1 MKVAVLGSKGLLG
14 SDLLAACVHREFET
28 YGFDL
33 PEMDITRMDSVRESL
48 PQVDWVINCAGYT
61 SVDAAESDRDEA
73 FRVNADGAH
82 VVARVCNRR
91 RIRLL
96 HISSDYVF
104 DGNKSRPYNEKD
116 SANPLS
122 VYGTSKLAGEK
133 AVRSEGLH
141 FLVVRTQALFGVSGP
156 SFVRRV
162 VDHVRSS
169 DAPFRAIRDQIIS
182 PTYTKD
188 LSEALITLMRLNQSG
203 VVHVAASGEC
213 SWYELAVAVAERIK
227 PGAAIKAI
235 TSAEAQQAA
244 PRPSYSALDTRLYHS
259 WTQQAMRSWQEGL
272 DAYLA
277 DTGAV

>member
-104 DGNKSRPYNEKD
+104 DGNKSRPYNE
-116 SANPLS
+116 
-122 VYGTSKLAGEK
+122 
-133 AVRSEGLH
+133 
-141 FLVVRTQALFGVSGP
+141 
-156 SFVRRV
+156 
-162 VDHVRSS
+162 
-169 DAPFRAIRDQIIS
+169 
-182 PTYTKD
+182 
-188 LSEALITLMRLNQSG
+188 
-203 VVHVAASGEC
+203 
-213 SWYELAVAVAERIK
+213 
-227 PGAAIKAI
+227 
-235 TSAEAQQAA
+235 
-244 PRPSYSALDTRLYHS
+244 
-259 WTQQAMRSWQEGL
+259 
-272 DAYLA
+272 
-277 DTGAV
+277 